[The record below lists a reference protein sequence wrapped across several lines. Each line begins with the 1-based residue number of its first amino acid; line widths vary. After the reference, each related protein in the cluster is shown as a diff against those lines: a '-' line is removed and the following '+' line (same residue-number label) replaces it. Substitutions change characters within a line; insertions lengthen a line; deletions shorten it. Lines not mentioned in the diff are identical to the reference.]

1 MYDPRSDA
9 ALQRA
14 LNRYYSASQN
24 KAFQGTIP
32 RYESE
37 ASEAAWDAIDWEL
50 ERARECVEALIQ
62 RRVEAAKAPVRY
74 DGPEIDLSDVLKR
87 PLWSRIWE
95 KYPASARVGV

>member
-1 MYDPRSDA
+1 MYNPRSDA

-14 LNRYYSASQN
+14 LNRYYSASQD

-50 ERARECVEALIQ
+50 ERARELVEALIQ
-62 RRVEAAKAPVRY
+62 RRVEAATLVLETSKINAPGHFGMEPY
-74 DGPEIDLSDVLKR
+74 EYHATHGM
-87 PLWSRIWE
+87 PL
-95 KYPASARVGV
+95 